1 MTPTISSDGSR
12 DQKAGPV
19 RVVMVLGTRPEAIK
33 MAPLILA
40 ARAVD
45 EISLHVCSTGQHREM
60 LDETLRAFNLKA
72 DSDLGIMRP
81 NQTLAD
87 ITVEAVK
94 GVHQTLVN
102 VPCDWLLVQG
112 DTTSA
117 FAASLAAFYS
127 KVKVGHVEAGLRTGN
142 MAHPWPEEAN
152 RRLVSVVANRHYA
165 PTERARD
172 NLLRENIPAD
182 EVIVTG
188 NTVIDALLAVVAR
201 LETEADLARSLD
213 RKFPWLDNSRRMIL
227 VTGHRRESFGD
238 GFQNIC
244 RALKEIAQR
253 GDVQI
258 VYPVHLNPNVR
269 GPVFE
274 LLSGLDNVH
283 LIEPVDYISLVY
295 LLKRCHFVLTDSG
308 GIQEEAP
315 SLLKPVLVMRSTS
328 ERMEAIDAGAARLVG
343 TNPTEIISGAVRLL
357 DNSAAY
363 EAMRIGY
370 NPFGDGKAAAR
381 IIQDLLS

>member
-1 MTPTISSDGSR
+1 
-12 DQKAGPV
+12 
-19 RVVMVLGTRPEAIK
+19 
-33 MAPLILA
+33 
-40 ARAVD
+40 
-45 EISLHVCSTGQHREM
+45 
-60 LDETLRAFNLKA
+60 
-72 DSDLGIMRP
+72 
-81 NQTLAD
+81 
-87 ITVEAVK
+87 
-94 GVHQTLVN
+94 
-102 VPCDWLLVQG
+102 
-112 DTTSA
+112 
-117 FAASLAAFYS
+117 
-127 KVKVGHVEAGLRTGN
+127 